1 MTNGKRAKMQNFT
14 GSCLCR
20 AVTYK
25 SEAAPLRTFN
35 CHCEDC
41 RKCSGAPYLTNI
53 FVKEANLGIQNRL
66 KSYIYQSESG
76 SRSTKKFG
84 EKCDCQTFSFNECR
98 LGLVRFHSG
107 TVNELEVVKPQGD
120 VWLSKK
126 ILSIK
131 MDENLRSVS
140 KKLRLN

>member
-1 MTNGKRAKMQNFT
+1 MQNFT
-14 GSCLCR
+14 GICLCR
-20 AVTYK
+20 AVSYK
-25 SEAAPLRTFN
+25 INKTALKTFN

-41 RKCSGAPYLTNI
+41 KKCSGAPYLTNI
-53 FVKEANLGIQNRL
+53 FVKEATLDIQGNF
-66 KSYIYQSESG
+66 KSYTNQSESG
-76 SRSTKKFG
+76 SKITKKFCRQCG
-84 EKCDCQTFSFNECR
+84 CQMFSSNEGR
-98 LGLVRFHSG
+98 PRLVRVHTG
-107 TVNELEVVKPQGD
+107 TVNELEVVKPQGG